1 MVPCIVSESSEQTP
15 QEMYLRQLI
24 ELTDAFQ
31 GLNSLQIMTCLDA
44 VKISV
49 FNAEFLSGVT
59 ISIDQ
64 QFQEGDFKD
73 FMDNL
78 D

>member
-1 MVPCIVSESSEQTP
+1 VSESSEQTP

-31 GLNSLQIMTCLDA
+31 DLNSLQIMTCLDA
-44 VKISV
+44 VKMSV